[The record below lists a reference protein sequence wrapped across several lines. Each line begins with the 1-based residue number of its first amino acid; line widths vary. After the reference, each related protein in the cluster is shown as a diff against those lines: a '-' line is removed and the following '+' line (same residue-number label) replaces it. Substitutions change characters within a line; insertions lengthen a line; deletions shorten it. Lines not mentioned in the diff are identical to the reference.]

1 MKIAVLNIH
10 KTEVGKKE
18 IPACF
23 QSTVRSDLVKKAV
36 LAIRANN
43 RQAYG
48 ADPTAGMKQIS
59 RVSRRRR
66 DYQTSYGHGI
76 SRVPRKVLNRR
87 GTRFYWVGAIA
98 AGTVG
103 GKAAH
108 PPKAE
113 KNWMQKINKKENRL
127 AIKAALAATMYKDL
141 VQKQGHVLP
150 EHYPF
155 LVETKFEELAKTQE
169 VVDVLQKLGFGT
181 ELERASRK
189 KLRAGKSRLRGR
201 RYKKAKGPLIVV
213 SGKCKLQKAAE
224 NIPGIEVVSVKNLN
238 AQVLAPS
245 AKPGRLT
252 LFTEAAIE
260 RMIKEKLFA

>member
-1 MKIAVLNIH
+1 MKIAILNIH

-18 IPACF
+18 MPSCF
-23 QSTVRSDLVKKAV
+23 HETVRPDIIKKAV

-43 RQAYG
+43 RQPYG

-113 KNWMQKINKKENRL
+113 KNWTQKINKKENRL
-127 AIKAALAATMYKDL
+127 AIKAALSATMQKEF
-141 VQKQGHVLP
+141 VQEQGYVLP

-155 LVETKFEELAKTQE
+155 LIETKLEEIAKTQE
-169 VVDVLQKLGFGT
+169 VLAILEKLGFGN
-181 ELERASRK
+181 ELVRASRK
-189 KLRAGKSRLRGR
+189 KMRGGRSRLRGR
-201 RYKKAKGPLIVV
+201 KYKKAKGPLIVV

-224 NIPGIEVVSVKNLN
+224 NIPGIDIVSVKNLN
-238 AQVLAPS
+238 AAVLAPS

-252 LFTEAAIE
+252 LFTDAAIE
-260 RMIKEKLFA
+260 KITKEKLFA

>member
-23 QSTVRSDLVKKAV
+23 QSTVRPDLVKKAV

-141 VQKQGHVLP
+141 VQKQGHVLLNTI
-150 EHYPF
+150 HS
-155 LVETKFEELAKTQE
+155 LSKQSSKN
-169 VVDVLQKLGFGT
+169 LQKH
-181 ELERASRK
+181 K
-189 KLRAGKSRLRGR
+189 KLWMCCKNSALEQNLKEQAEKNCAQEKADFGEEDT
-201 RYKKAKGPLIVV
+201 KK
-213 SGKCKLQKAAE
+213 QK
-224 NIPGIEVVSVKNLN
+224 
-238 AQVLAPS
+238 
-245 AKPGRLT
+245 GRLL
-252 LFTEAAIE
+252 LFLENASCKKQQKTFQEL
-260 RMIKEKLFA
+260 K